1 MILPLLRF
9 PEFEKDGDWEIK
21 TLGNITK
28 VVSIRNKKNK
38 KLPVY
43 SISNKDGFVPQSEQ
57 FEGIDSTDR
66 GYDISLYKIINK
78 NTFAYNPA
86 RINIG
91 SIGYSGDLDNII
103 ISSLYVCFKTIES
116 IDDIFLWYFFQTNHF
131 KQSVLDS
138 VEGGIRN
145 YLFYDNFSRI
155 DFQNPRLTEQQKIAV
170 CLSSLDEVITAETEK
185 LDLLQDHKKGLLQQL
200 FPAEGETQPKFRFP
214 EFMEDG
220 DWEET
225 TLEEVA
231 DYENGKAHEQE
242 ISDTGIYKVVN
253 SKFISTNGEVVK
265 FTDSAN
271 LMASSG
277 DILMVLSDIPNGKA
291 IAKCFYVEENDT
303 YTVNQRICKITPKD
317 IDNRFLFYIQNRNK
331 YFLAFDDG
339 VKQTNLR
346 KETVLSFPFLKP
358 KDPKEQKKIATCLSA
373 ADDLIA
379 AQVQK
384 IEALQEHKKG
394 LLQQLFPNVND

>member
-1 MILPLLRF
+1 MKINKNHGSDNMGKIVPQLRF
-9 PEFEKDGDWEIK
+9 PEFESDGDWEIK

-155 DFQNPRLTEQQKIAV
+155 DFQNPRLTEQQKIAA
-170 CLSSLDEVITAETEK
+170 CLSSLDEVITSETEK
-185 LDLLQDHKKGLLQQL
+185 LNLYQDHKKGLLQQL
-200 FPAEGETQPKFRFP
+200 FP
-214 EFMEDG
+214 
-220 DWEET
+220 
-225 TLEEVA
+225 
-231 DYENGKAHEQE
+231 
-242 ISDTGIYKVVN
+242 
-253 SKFISTNGEVVK
+253 
-265 FTDSAN
+265 
-271 LMASSG
+271 
-277 DILMVLSDIPNGKA
+277 
-291 IAKCFYVEENDT
+291 
-303 YTVNQRICKITPKD
+303 
-317 IDNRFLFYIQNRNK
+317 
-331 YFLAFDDG
+331 
-339 VKQTNLR
+339 
-346 KETVLSFPFLKP
+346 
-358 KDPKEQKKIATCLSA
+358 
-373 ADDLIA
+373 
-379 AQVQK
+379 
-384 IEALQEHKKG
+384 
-394 LLQQLFPNVND
+394 